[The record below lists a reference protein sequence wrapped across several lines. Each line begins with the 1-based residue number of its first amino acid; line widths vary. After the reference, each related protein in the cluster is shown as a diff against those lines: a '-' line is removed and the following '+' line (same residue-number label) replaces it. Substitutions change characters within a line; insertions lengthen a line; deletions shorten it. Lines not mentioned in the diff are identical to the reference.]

1 MTEAR
6 LEIGDLKNWTGW
18 KLIDQKYACADRFGS
33 MGIILRLYLYLNELE
48 KISAIFGRNRDFFE
62 LIRQKR
68 SIESDEFSMRF
79 F

>member
-18 KLIDQKYACADRFGS
+18 KLIDQKYTCADRFGS

-62 LIRQKR
+62 LR